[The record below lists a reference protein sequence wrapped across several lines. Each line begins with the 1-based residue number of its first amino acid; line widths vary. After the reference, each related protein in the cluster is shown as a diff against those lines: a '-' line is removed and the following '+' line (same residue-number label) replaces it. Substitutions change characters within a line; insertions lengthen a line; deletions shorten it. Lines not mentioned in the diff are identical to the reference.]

1 MFGTFDF
8 ETTWGFKAFDL
19 HALRT
24 RTGAPVATQAAAK
37 AASSAP
43 VAICSGNHGRF
54 SEYKALYFC
63 VCVCVCMCGKID
75 ALLVNC
81 RFSRPCFVGL
91 PPPFRASGSSSE
103 EKKKREDDS
112 EKPKKK
118 S

>member
-63 VCVCVCMCGKID
+63 VCVCACVCVAKLMLYWSTVDFLGH
-75 ALLVNC
+75 AL
-81 RFSRPCFVGL
+81 
-91 PPPFRASGSSSE
+91 
-103 EKKKREDDS
+103 
-112 EKPKKK
+112 
-118 S
+118 